1 MTTIERL
8 SRPPNTS
15 VRRAPFTLVRDSAE
29 SDDGWTLDGYGAV
42 FNSPTIIDSWE
53 GRFVETI
60 APGSMKRSFRERPPR
75 VQFDHG
81 THPLIGSLPIGALQ
95 YAGEDTDPV
104 RAPDGGAHLIAAIYR
119 NWLMQPI
126 RDAIAS
132 DPPGISGMSFRF
144 EVVRESWTM
153 ADGTPITD
161 DMQLI
166 VALEKT
172 WDGDVP
178 DEELPIRTLLEL
190 KVPEIGPVMWP
201 AYEATS
207 VGVREGKI
215 DLGRLQEPE
224 QRKLLARA
232 LYTVDTAARGDREID
247 VGLREVRGMLTD
259 IAARRERVSRMP
271 AGFRNQLG

>member
-1 MTTIERL
+1 MTETRL
-8 SRPPNTS
+8 CRPPNTS
-15 VRRAPFTLVRDSAE
+15 VRQAPFTLVRDSVE

-95 YAGEDTDPV
+95 YAGEDVDPIL
-104 RAPDGGAHLIAAIYR
+104 APDGGAHVIAAIYR

-144 EVVRESWTM
+144 EIVREAWTT
-153 ADGTPITD
+153 ADLTPITD
-161 DMQLI
+161 DMALI

-172 WDGDVP
+172 WDSSVLDS
-178 DEELPIRTLLEL
+178 ELPIRTLLEL

-207 VGVREGKI
+207 VGVREGTI
-215 DLGRLQEPE
+215 NLERLAEPE

-232 LYTVDTAARGDREID
+232 LFTVDSAGRGDREID
-247 VGLREVRGMLTD
+247 VGLREVRAMLED
-259 IAARRERVSRMP
+259 ISARRERVSRMP